1 MIGPCRIRCV
11 RGQTHI
17 PVAMPRTPILLL
29 AILAS
34 SMGSDA
40 FAQPVNAPPDAR
52 SERTA
57 TTLALLVPGGGQLYA
72 GETVKGGLLLV
83 GAMGG
88 LAVAANELP
97 KLAEDVP
104 DRGYYT
110 THGTRFG
117 VGLGVAGVIWLYGI
131 VDAPAAVRRA
141 NRRNGLAVHVTPTLT
156 RLDGR
161 QRAGVSLRV
170 RF

>member
-1 MIGPCRIRCV
+1 M
-11 RGQTHI
+11 
-17 PVAMPRTPILLL
+17 A
-29 AILAS
+29 
-34 SMGSDA
+34 D
-40 FAQPVNAPPDAR
+40 AQPVSTAPEAR

-72 GETVKGGLLLV
+72 GETAKGGLMLA
-83 GAMGG
+83 GAIGG

-131 VDAPAAVRRA
+131 VDAPGAVRRA
-141 NRRNGLAVHVTPTLT
+141 NRRSGLASLELMPAL
-156 RLDGR
+156 LADAG
-161 QRAGVSLRV
+161 QRHAGVRLRAS
-170 RF
+170 F